1 MKLLSC
7 VLLVSLTLLG
17 CRSVNGPD
25 PVAMVK
31 YENVP
36 VVTKSGKTL
45 SLQEVRGVIAESAT
59 QDGWK
64 VAEGKTGPVV
74 ASYAY
79 KDKHFTTVQIHYTQQ
94 NFTIVYESSKNL
106 KYRLSTQQDSYE
118 PVQMGS
124 APRYP
129 SGTPLIHGVYNKWV
143 KELKDKIQAGFLAK

>member
-1 MKLLSC
+1 MRLLSF
-7 VLLVSLTLLG
+7 VLLITLTLFG

-31 YENVP
+31 YDNVP
-36 VVTKSGKTL
+36 IVTGSGKPL
-45 SLQEVRGVIAESAT
+45 ALGEVRKIIADSAT
-59 QDGWK
+59 EAGWK
-64 VAEGKTGPVV
+64 LAEGKTGPVV

-79 KDKHFTTVQIHYTQQ
+79 KDKHFTTVRIDYTQQ

-118 PVQMGS
+118 PVQMGA

-129 SGTPLIHGVYNKWV
+129 SGTPLIHGIYNKWV
-143 KELKDKIQAGFLAK
+143 KELRDKIQAGFQDK